1 MASVPGYNA
10 AHLDCQWCYPRG
22 ETVESEIPSR
32 RVVQHFRVFMQFI
45 KQSWEKVLFKKIF
58 NSPLPWI
65 MIREVCKSKY
75 QTNWSN
81 NIEGTSTDPYAP
93 PLLDKLYKC
102 NQLGHRWNQ
111 YPQCKMIVHTDLD
124 KKVNNDGPDS
134 NEVGDRVIQREE
146 QDEWIRCKK
155 QAQNITSSKPGV

>member
-1 MASVPGYNA
+1 
-10 AHLDCQWCYPRG
+10 
-22 ETVESEIPSR
+22 
-32 RVVQHFRVFMQFI
+32 
-45 KQSWEKVLFKKIF
+45 
-58 NSPLPWI
+58 

-93 PLLDKLYKC
+93 PLLDKRYKC

-146 QDEWIRCKK
+146 QDE
-155 QAQNITSSKPGV
+155 